1 MNNDQNNQN
10 MPSIEEVGEK
20 IIRIGAVLVA
30 AAIILFCFAYTKI
43 DSPILQAVAFGF
55 AGLIGCV
62 GLFII
67 VVAALGIRAE
77 KHKTNFFLYDK
88 KKKGNIELGEL
99 TVAEIRKRLEE
110 FMSTFKHR
118 GRLYIGDLFAEN
130 RYIPEHFKPLF
141 CYELL
146 CQIAEGSKTQAE
158 TFLSYGIECADVFTK
173 YLSQSSDYE
182 LSTSVRAF
190 ISEYTDGEAEDFY
203 TYIINQK
210 QSIEEKMLNYT
221 VANIEKFG

>member
-1 MNNDQNNQN
+1 

-20 IIRIGAVLVA
+20 IIRIGAILVA
-30 AAIILFCFAYTKI
+30 AAIILFCFAYTRI
-43 DSPILQAVAFGF
+43 DSPILKAVAFGF

-62 GLFII
+62 GLFVLI
-67 VVAALGIRAE
+67 VAALGIRAE
-77 KHKTNFFLYDK
+77 KHKTNFVLYDK
-88 KKKGNIELGEL
+88 RKKGNMELGEL
-99 TVAEIRKRLEE
+99 TVTEVRKRLGE
-110 FMSTFKHR
+110 FMSTFKRR
-118 GRLYIGDLFAEN
+118 GRLYIGDLFAEG

-146 CQIAEGSKTQAE
+146 CRIAEGDKTQAE
-158 TFLSYGIECADVFTK
+158 TFLSYGLECADIFTK
-173 YLSQSSDYE
+173 YLSQNSDYE
-182 LSTSVRAF
+182 LSTSIRSF
-190 ISEYTDGEAEDFY
+190 IIDYTDGEAENFY